1 MCEIRRGG
9 RDCTETSGLSS
20 IAWSCPWLNRRRG
33 SEQGGRGEQE
43 QVCTSHVGDVCETA
57 GDSCIYRSE
66 VRGAGPSFRPEF
78 GSRQQRDGT
87 DPQPAIHNPDSHEAL
102 KTKSFI
108 EVWVKIIQ
116 Q

>member
-1 MCEIRRGG
+1 MHGDCWPEQNMELPLAEQKTVIRTEWEG
-9 RDCTETSGLSS
+9 RTG
-20 IAWSCPWLNRRRG
+20 AG
-33 SEQGGRGEQE
+33 SH
-43 QVCTSHVGDVCETA
+43 HVGDVCETA
-57 GDSCIYRSE
+57 GDSRIYRSE
-66 VRGAGPSFRPEF
+66 VRGAGPSFRSEF

-116 Q
+116 